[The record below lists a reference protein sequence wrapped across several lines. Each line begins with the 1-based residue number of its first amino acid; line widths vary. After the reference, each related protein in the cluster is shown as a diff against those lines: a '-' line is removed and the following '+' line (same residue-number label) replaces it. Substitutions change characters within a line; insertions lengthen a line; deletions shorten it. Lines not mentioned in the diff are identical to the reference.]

1 MTLPRAQV
9 GSGRQAAQKAV
20 RYKEAGER
28 RAAADDMVAV
38 KEVPLADTEAAALEA
53 LGGGRACRCASLYY
67 SLLPEDNHAGFRR
80 TLRHRLAVLFMPP
93 PRLHAIRCSLP
104 L

>member
-38 KEVPLADTEAAALEA
+38 KEVPIADTEAAALEA
-53 LGGGRACRCASLYY
+53 LGGVRACRCASLYN
-67 SLLPEDNHAGFRR
+67 SLLPDIQAGFHRVV
-80 TLRHRLAVLFMPP
+80 RHRLAVLFMPR
-93 PRLHAIRCSLP
+93 PRLHALRSSLP
-104 L
+104 LA

>member
-9 GSGRQAAQKAV
+9 GSGRQAAQKVV
-20 RYKEAGER
+20 RYKEAGEC
-28 RAAADDMVAV
+28 RAATDDMVAV

-67 SLLPEDNHAGFRR
+67 SLLSDIQAGFHRV
-80 TLRHRLAVLFMPP
+80 LRHRLAVLFMPP
-93 PRLHAIRCSLP
+93 PSLHAVRCSLP

>member
-38 KEVPLADTEAAALEA
+38 KEVPLASTEAAALEA
-53 LGGGRACRCASLYY
+53 LGGGCACRCASLYC
-67 SLLPEDNHAGFRR
+67 SLLPDIQAGFHRI
-80 TLRHRLAVLFMPP
+80 LWHRLDVVFMPP
-93 PRLHAIRCSLP
+93 PRLRN
-104 L
+104 

>member
-38 KEVPLADTEAAALEA
+38 KEVPLANTEAVALEA

-67 SLLPEDNHAGFRR
+67 SLLPDNQAGFDR